1 VFLSP
6 SLPPSIAR
14 ARALSLSLS
23 LSLSRSPF
31 ISQARVGRSGSV
43 VGLGVAGSI
52 VSGRLE
58 EEDSEDE
65 GQLKDDVA
73 SEFVVTCRPGYY

>member
-1 VFLSP
+1 MF
-6 SLPPSIAR
+6 
-14 ARALSLSLS
+14 LSLSLS
-23 LSLSRSPF
+23 LSVSLSLSLPLSPF
-31 ISQARVGRSGSV
+31 VSQARIGGSGSV
-43 VGLGVAGSI
+43 VGLAVAGSI

>member
-1 VFLSP
+1 MF
-6 SLPPSIAR
+6 
-14 ARALSLSLS
+14 LSLSLS
-23 LSLSRSPF
+23 LSVSRSLALSLSRSPF
-31 ISQARVGRSGSV
+31 ISQARIGGSGSV
-43 VGLGVAGSI
+43 VGMAVAGSI

-73 SEFVVTCRPGYY
+73 SEFVVTSRPGYY

>member
-1 VFLSP
+1 MF
-6 SLPPSIAR
+6 
-14 ARALSLSLS
+14 LSLSLS
-23 LSLSRSPF
+23 LSVSLSLSHPLSPF
-31 ISQARVGRSGSV
+31 VSQARIGGSGSV
-43 VGLGVAGSI
+43 VGLAVAGSI